1 VAKPSANPRP
11 PELDEVLRV
20 LSSPTRRQILER
32 LAAETHYPLQLS
44 KELGV
49 SQQAIMK
56 HMKVLEDAGLVR
68 GVEEASDQGGP
79 PRTAFKLTYGMSIAI
94 DLGPALFQTRMEV
107 FETSERPEAR
117 KGAPEGAGPREALAS
132 RLSELSRD
140 SSDLSREI
148 DHLDHRR
155 AELVSKKNRILD
167 EAHALIARMSD
178 EYLARR
184 ILYFV
189 TEAEEFSVAVLS
201 EHFNLRERVAQDMY
215 RELLRAH
222 LIPEYKI
229 RRLR

>member
-1 VAKPSANPRP
+1 MARNTAARKT
-11 PELDEVLRV
+11 PELETVLRV
-20 LSSPTRRQILER
+20 LASPTRRRILER

-56 HMKVLEDAGLVR
+56 HMKVLEDALIVR

-79 PRTAFKLTYGMSIAI
+79 PRTAFKLTYGVSLSI
-94 DLGPALFQTRMEV
+94 DLGPAIFQTRMEV
-107 FETSERPEAR
+107 FDAGEKAEPR
-117 KGAPEGAGPREALAS
+117 KAAPAPAGPREALAI
-132 RLSELSRD
+132 RLSELSREA
-140 SSDLSREI
+140 SDLSREI
-148 DHLDHRR
+148 EHLDRRR
-155 AELVSKKNRILD
+155 AELVSRKHRILN
-167 EAHALIARMSD
+167 EAHGLIARMSD
-178 EYLARR
+178 QYLARR

-189 TEAEEFSVAVLS
+189 TEAEEFSLSALS

-222 LIPEYKI
+222 LIPEYKV